1 LASSNIS
8 LSFFIIGICA
18 SICGAYLSTSQL
30 WQESCPHGRRYGQRV
45 SMRFRI
51 LLCASL
57 RIVQLLFLTSEK
69 DLKSF
74 GKNALKNQFFFRLS
88 TIPNGTS
95 LAAFVNRIGMAETKK
110 QRRKKD
116 NGNTLANHFS

>member
-1 LASSNIS
+1 
-8 LSFFIIGICA
+8 
-18 SICGAYLSTSQL
+18 
-30 WQESCPHGRRYGQRV
+30 
-45 SMRFRI
+45 MRFRI